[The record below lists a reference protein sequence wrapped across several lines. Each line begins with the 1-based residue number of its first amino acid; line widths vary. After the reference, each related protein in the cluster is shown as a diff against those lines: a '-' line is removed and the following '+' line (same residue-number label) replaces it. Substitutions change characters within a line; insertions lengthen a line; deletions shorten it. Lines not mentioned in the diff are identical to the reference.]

1 MPEDEQS
8 ELVVR
13 PRGELDIARAEALR
27 EEWSRAI
34 AAEQPDRFV
43 IDLADVTFL
52 DSSVLAAI
60 VRVHE
65 RQREHGGELVVVNA
79 SRRIA
84 KIFEITGLRAVLHVN
99 RTAQPGE

>member
-1 MPEDEQS
+1 MPEDEQT

-27 EEWSRAI
+27 DEWTRAVE
-34 AAEQPDRFV
+34 AERPERFV

-65 RQREHGGELVVVNA
+65 RQRDHGGELAVVNA

-84 KIFEITGLRAVLHVN
+84 KIFQITGLQDVLRVN
-99 RTAQPGE
+99 RTGQPGD